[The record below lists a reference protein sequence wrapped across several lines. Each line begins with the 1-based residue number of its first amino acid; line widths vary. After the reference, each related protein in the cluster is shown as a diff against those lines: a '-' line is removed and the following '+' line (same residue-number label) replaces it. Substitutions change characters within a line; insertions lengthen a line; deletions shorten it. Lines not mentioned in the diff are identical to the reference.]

1 MTIGRV
7 RLPSDANSPLRRMAA
22 VMVVAA
28 LLVAVGCGDGARNAR
43 AAAGPARP
51 VVAVAYEG
59 DDPRIAFAAAEVR
72 AALREA
78 GYPVDGSGAA
88 VRIAFSLHELGLG
101 PQAFRI
107 RREGPGAIRVVGGD
121 ACGAMYGGLELAEQ
135 VALGGGL
142 DAVREM
148 ARKPY
153 LFRRGL
159 KFNIPFDA
167 RAPSY
172 DDTGTAAQKNIPV
185 MWEWAF
191 WQAFLDTLARNRYNV
206 LTLWTTHP
214 YPGLVRLPEYP
225 GINYDDV
232 RVLKEPVTT
241 KTDRHFARLDPFD
254 LANTRV
260 IKKMTLD
267 EKIGFWTKVFDH
279 AEARGIEIHLFH
291 WNIYTFG
298 AAGKHGISDMP
309 DNPKTIAYMRYCIG
323 EFLKT
328 YPQVDGIG
336 VTAGEHVNRSR
347 LKGTSIETWLWQT
360 YGQGVMD
367 ATAANPGRTIRFI
380 FRQHQ
385 ADLGRISD
393 AFKAFDG
400 PFNTGHKYA
409 RARLYSTTTSPY
421 LDIEY
426 RRQLERHRVPC
437 WLNLRN
443 DDLFV
448 HRWGDADYVREFLQ
462 NVPRDL
468 MRYEAGFYM
477 GPDGFVW
484 GREFVSRD
492 PELARR
498 LEVDKHWY
506 RFMLWG
512 RLGYDLTLTRDY
524 FERRL
529 AARFPGTDPARL
541 YDTWAAASKIVP
553 QVNRF
558 FFRVNDF
565 QFAPEGCITS
575 GGFLTVEGFFQHP
588 PLLGSGILSVQEYA
602 KAVVKGEPP
611 DGLTPMEVADALD
624 RLAAETLAGVADLRK
639 GSRPGKELA
648 ATLTDMESMACLG
661 RYYADKI
668 RGAADLAIFRADPA
682 RKEARGRAVRHLEN
696 AVKEWD
702 AYARVATS
710 QYRPQLFS
718 RTHVLDWNALL
729 AEVKKDVAIALRAES
744 K

>member
-1 MTIGRV
+1 MLR
-7 RLPSDANSPLRRMAA
+7 PLAC
-22 VMVVAA
+22 V
-28 LLVAVGCGDGARNAR
+28 LVAGVLCGT
-43 AAAGPARP
+43 AAAGAAHRG
-51 VVAVAYEG
+51 VAVDYDG
-59 DDPRIAFAAAEVR
+59 DDPRIAFGAGEVR
-72 AALREA
+72 TALRGA
-78 GYPVDGSGAA
+78 GHTVDGKDAA
-88 VRIAFSLHELGLG
+88 VRIVFDTFEKGLG

-107 RREGPGAIRVVGGD
+107 QREGPDAIRVVGGD

-135 VALGGGL
+135 IALGGGL

-172 DDTGTAAQKNIPV
+172 DDTGTAAQKNVAV
-185 MWEWAF
+185 MWQWDF
-191 WQAFLDTLARNRYNV
+191 WREFLDTLARNRYNV

-214 YPGLVRLPEYP
+214 YPGLVRLPDYP
-225 GINYDDV
+225 GVNYDDV
-232 RVLKEPVTT
+232 RVLTVPVTT
-241 KTDRHFARLDPFD
+241 KTDRHFARPDPFD
-254 LANTRV
+254 PANTRV
-260 IKKMTLD
+260 VKTMTLD
-267 EKIGFWTKVFDH
+267 EKIAFWTKVFDH

-336 VTAGEHVNRSR
+336 VTAGEHVNRRR

-367 ATAANPGRTIRFI
+367 AKAADAERTIRFI

-385 ADLGRISD
+385 ADLGKITD

-484 GREFVSRD
+484 GREFVSKD
-492 PELARR
+492 PDLAGR

-512 RLGYDLTLTRDY
+512 RLGYDLTLPRAY

-529 AARFPGTDPARL
+529 KARFPQADAARL
-541 YDTWAAASKIVP
+541 YDGWAAASQIVP

-588 PLLGSGILSVQEYA
+588 PLPGSGILSVQEYA
-602 KAVVKGEPP
+602 GAVVKGETP
-611 DGLTPMEVADALD
+611 DGITPMEVADRLD
-624 RLAAETLAGVADLRK
+624 ALAARALADVAALRA
-639 GSRPGKELA
+639 GAEPGKELA
-648 ATLTDMESMACLG
+648 ATLTDMESMAWLG

-668 RGAADLAIFRADPA
+668 RGAADLAVFRADPA
-682 RKEARGRAVRHLEN
+682 RTEARNRAVRHLED
-696 AVKEWD
+696 AVKAWE
-702 AYARVATS
+702 AYARAATS
-710 QYRPQLFS
+710 QYRPQLLS
-718 RTHVLDWNALL
+718 RTHHLDWDAL
-729 AEVKKDVAIALRAES
+729 AEEVKKDVAIARRAEA
-744 K
+744 KP

>member
-1 MTIGRV
+1 MV
-7 RLPSDANSPLRRMAA
+7 RNL
-22 VMVVAA
+22 VC
-28 LLVAVGCGDGARNAR
+28 VAVALVLGWGVSAG
-43 AAAGPARP
+43 AGPARP
-51 VVAVAYEG
+51 GVAIEYDKA
-59 DDPRIAFAAAEVR
+59 DPRIVFAAEEIR
-72 AALREA
+72 TALREA
-78 GYPVDGSGAA
+78 GYAVDGAA
-88 VRIAFSLHELGLG
+88 PGVRIALAVHESGLG

-107 RREGPGAIRVVGGD
+107 RREGPGALRVVGGD
-121 ACGAMYGGLELAEQ
+121 ACGAMYGGLDLAEQ
-135 VALGGGL
+135 IALGGGL
-142 DAVREM
+142 DAVRDM

-172 DDTGTAAQKNIPV
+172 DDTGAAAQENVAV

-191 WQAFLDTLARNRYNV
+191 WKEFLDTLARNRYNV

-225 GINYDDV
+225 GVNYDNV
-232 RVLKEPVTT
+232 RVLKEPVTP
-241 KTDRHFARLDPFD
+241 KTDRHFGRLDPFD
-254 LANTRV
+254 PAHTRV
-260 IKKMTLD
+260 VKQMTLD
-267 EKIGFWTKVFDH
+267 EKIAFWTKVFDH
-279 AEARGIEIHLFH
+279 AEARGIEIHIFH

-298 AAGKHGISDMP
+298 ADGKHGISDMP

-336 VTAGEHVNRSR
+336 VTAGEHVDRSR

-367 ATAANPGRTIRFI
+367 ATAANPDRTIRFI

-385 ADLGRISD
+385 ANLGRITD
-393 AFKAFDG
+393 AFKDYRG

-426 RRQLERHRVPC
+426 RSQLEAHRVPC

-484 GREFVSRD
+484 GREFVSKD
-492 PELARR
+492 PDLAGR
-498 LEVDKHWY
+498 LEIDKHWY

-512 RLGYDLTLTRDY
+512 RLGYDLTLPREY
-524 FERRL
+524 FEQRL
-529 AARFPGTDPARL
+529 QARFPGADAARL
-541 YDTWAAASKIVP
+541 YDGWAAASQIVP

-565 QFAPEGCITS
+565 QFAPEGCIS
-575 GGFLTVEGFFQHP
+575 SSGFLTVEAFFQHP
-588 PLLGSGILSVQEYA
+588 PLPGSGILSVQEYA
-602 KAVVKGEPP
+602 GAVVKGETP
-611 DGLTPMEVADALD
+611 DGATPMDVADRLDAL
-624 RLAAETLAGVADLRK
+624 AEKALAGAAALRK
-639 GSRPGKELA
+639 GAQPGKELA
-648 ATLTDMESMACLG
+648 ATLADMESMARLG
-661 RYYADKI
+661 QYYAEKI
-668 RGAADLAIFRADPA
+668 RGAADLAVFRAD
-682 RKEARGRAVRHLEN
+682 RGRTEARERAVRHLEE
-696 AVKEWD
+696 AVKEWK
-702 AYARVATS
+702 AYAKVATS
-710 QYRPQLFS
+710 RYRPQLLS
-718 RTHVLDWNALL
+718 RTHYLDWDAI
-729 AEVKKDVAIALRAES
+729 AEDVKRDVAIARRAEA
-744 K
+744 KP